1 MPKRS
6 KSTKTRKSTTKMM
19 VPVER
24 HLPIIPQL
32 ATIPGYTIQVGK
44 SLSQANSK
52 LYRQGMNYHCRVKLA
67 QPNAASSSNRYSVYT
82 LPTDHRT
89 MGALKM
95 AREIYN
101 QAVKDEL
108 EIRPSVKSPWTDFI
122 ITLCEFSDVDL
133 WDPLINEGQLSQ
145 WSVKT
150 ATSKEGQ
157 SVRGISDDYAV
168 SEVTANDGNQKK
180 FSLVDATQANY
191 WNVFT
196 EYTNFLLN
204 RADPDSSQEIA
215 AYENASP
222 VLTEL
227 EELADKGDKPPYAW
241 NWNQYA
247 IAAATAISRAFTVQ
261 LRGVLAHDSVP
272 TDFLKVIDV
281 EAPLGM
287 IFITSISNMSS
298 SNPEVIVEVKSG
310 DYKGVKAERLYKH
323 DKLLGF

>member
-1 MPKRS
+1 MAGKNGK
-6 KSTKTRKSTTKMM
+6 KSTKNKLKMIST
-19 VPVER
+19 VER
-24 HLPIIPQL
+24 HLPIVPRT
-32 ATIPGYTIQVGK
+32 ASIPGYTIHVDQL
-44 SLSQANSK
+44 LSQANSK

-67 QPNAASSSNRYSVYT
+67 MPNASSSSNQFFVYT

-89 MGALKM
+89 IGALKM
-95 AREIYN
+95 ARAVYN

-122 ITLCEFSDVDL
+122 ITLCEISDLDL
-133 WDPLINEGQLSQ
+133 WDPFINTGDLAQWVAKASSNVEGY
-145 WSVKT
+145 T
-150 ATSKEGQ
+150 A
-157 SVRGISDDYAV
+157 RGISDGYLE
-168 SEVTANDGNQKK
+168 SEVTDNAGNQKK
-180 FSLVDATQANY
+180 FSLMDATTSNY

-215 AYENASP
+215 AYEDASA
-222 VLTEL
+222 VLTEM
-227 EELADKGDKPPYAW
+227 EELADKGDEPPYAW

-247 IAAATAISRAFTVQ
+247 ITAATAISRAFTAQ

-287 IFITSISNMSS
+287 IFITSISNMSAT
-298 SNPEVIVEVKSG
+298 NPEVIVEVKSG
-310 DYKGVKAERLYKH
+310 NYKGVKAERLYPH